1 MDAVGKDVNMA
12 KPFKFRYVNEITG
25 GFVLLALVLV
35 IVGIILAG
43 NAQRWFEPVHRL
55 TLTFPPEGSFDLQ
68 KGAEVR
74 ILGALV
80 GSVEA
85 ITVDEAGG
93 MTGEITI
100 RGNFIR
106 FVRTDS
112 KAIAKKKFGVAGDAF
127 VEITKGSG
135 PLLPEEGVLAC
146 TKDTELVAMIEDV
159 VRQIR
164 ETTVPAIQQV
174 QKAVEE
180 YTKVAEELHRP
191 DGNLQQLLSHL
202 NAIAEGLEKGEGTA
216 GQLLRDPALANELR
230 QITGKIDATLQQVQQ
245 ILENFEQ
252 VSETI
257 RDESSDVPGLV
268 LQGRET
274 LRESEILI
282 EGLQRHWLLRKYMEA
297 DEPTARVPSSAVI
310 GMEVSP

>member
-1 MDAVGKDVNMA
+1 MA

-55 TLTFPPEGSFDLQ
+55 TVTFPPEGSFDLQ

-85 ITVDEAGG
+85 IMVDEAGG

-135 PLLPEEGVLAC
+135 PVLPEGGMLAC
-146 TKDTELVAMIEDV
+146 VQDTQIVEMIEEV
-159 VRQIR
+159 IRQIR
-164 ETTVPAIQQV
+164 EVTVPAIEQV

-230 QITGKIDATLQQVQQ
+230 QITGKIDATLEQVQQ
-245 ILENFEQ
+245 ILENVEQ

-257 RDESSDVPGLV
+257 RDESGDIPGLV

-282 EGLQRHWLLRKYMEA
+282 EGLQRHWLLRGSMEH
-297 DEPTARVPSSAVI
+297 DEPTARIPASAVI
-310 GMEVSP
+310 GKEVLP

>member
-1 MDAVGKDVNMA
+1 MA

-25 GFVLLALVLV
+25 GFVLLTLVLV

-43 NAQRWFEPVHRL
+43 NAQRWFEEVHTL

-80 GSVEA
+80 GAVES
-85 ITVDEAGG
+85 ISVDEAGG

-106 FVRTDS
+106 FVRKDS

-127 VEITKGSG
+127 VEITKGTG
-135 PLLPEEGVLAC
+135 AALEDGAVLAC
-146 TKDTELVAMIEDV
+146 EKDTELMAMVQDV
-159 VRQIR
+159 VQQIR
-164 ETTVPAIQQV
+164 TNTVPAIQAMQR
-174 QKAVEE
+174 AVEE

-191 DGNLQQLLSHL
+191 DGNLQQLLAHL
-202 NAIAEGLEKGEGTA
+202 NAITEGLVKGEGTA

-230 QITGKIDATLQQVQQ
+230 QITGKIDATLEQVQQ

-257 RDESSDVPGLV
+257 RDETGDVPGLV

-274 LRESEILI
+274 LRESEVLI
-282 EGLQRHWLLRKYMEA
+282 EGLQRHWLLRKYMEV
-297 DEPTARVPSSAVI
+297 DEPTARVPVSGVL
-310 GMEVSP
+310 GVEVSP

>member
-1 MDAVGKDVNMA
+1 MA

-25 GFVLLALVLV
+25 GFVLLTLVLV
-35 IVGIILAG
+35 IAGIILAG
-43 NAQRWFEPVHRL
+43 NAQRWFEEVHTL

-80 GSVEA
+80 GAVES
-85 ITVDEAGG
+85 ISVDEAGG

-127 VEITKGSG
+127 VEITKGSAA
-135 PLLPEEGVLAC
+135 PLEDGGVLAC
-146 TKDTELVAMIEDV
+146 EKDTELMAMVQDV
-159 VRQIR
+159 VQQIR
-164 ETTVPAIQQV
+164 ENTVPAIQAM

-191 DGNLQQLLSHL
+191 DGNLQQLLAHL
-202 NAIAEGLEKGEGTA
+202 NAITEGLVKGEGTA

-257 RDESSDVPGLV
+257 RDESGDVPGLV

-297 DEPTARVPSSAVI
+297 DEPTARVPVV
-310 GMEVSP
+310 GVLGVEVSP

>member
-1 MDAVGKDVNMA
+1 MA

-25 GFVLLALVLV
+25 GFVLLTLVLV

-43 NAQRWFEPVHRL
+43 NAQRWFEPVHNL

-80 GSVEA
+80 GAVESIA
-85 ITVDEAGG
+85 VDEAGG

-106 FVRTDS
+106 FVRSDS

-127 VEITKGSG
+127 VEITKGVG
-135 PLLPEEGVLAC
+135 TPLEDGAVLAC
-146 TKDTELVAMIEDV
+146 EKDTELMAMVQDV
-159 VRQIR
+159 VQQIR
-164 ETTVPAIQQV
+164 TNTVPAIQQV
-174 QKAVEE
+174 QRAVEE

-202 NAIAEGLEKGEGTA
+202 NALAAGLEKGEGTA
-216 GQLLRDPALANELR
+216 GQLLRDPSLANELR
-230 QITGKIDATLQQVQQ
+230 EITAKVNASLQQVSQ
-245 ILENFEQ
+245 ILGNVEQ
-252 VSETI
+252 ITAAI
-257 RDESSDVPGLV
+257 RDETGDVPGLV
-268 LQGRET
+268 LQSRET
-274 LRESEILI
+274 LRESEKLI
-282 EGLQRHWLLRKYMEA
+282 EGLQRHWLLRKYVEA
-297 DEPTARVPSSAVI
+297 DEPTARVPATAVI
-310 GMEVSP
+310 GLEVSP

>member
-1 MDAVGKDVNMA
+1 MA

-25 GFVLLALVLV
+25 GFVLLTLVLV

-74 ILGALV
+74 ILGAPV
-80 GSVEA
+80 GSVES
-85 ITVDEAGG
+85 IDVDEEGG

-106 FVRTDS
+106 FVRADS
-112 KAIAKKKFGVAGDAF
+112 RAIAKKKFGVAGDAF

-135 PLLPEEGVLAC
+135 PLLPEGSSLAC
-146 TKDTELVAMIEDV
+146 EKDTELVAMIEDV

-164 ETTVPAIQQV
+164 EATVPAIQQV

-180 YTKVAEELHRP
+180 YTKVAQELHRP

-216 GQLLRDPALANELR
+216 GKLLRDPTLANELSE
-230 QITGKIDATLQQVQQ
+230 ITAKVNQSLEQVRL
-245 ILENFEQ
+245 ILENVKQ
-252 VSETI
+252 VSDAI
-257 RDESSDVPGLV
+257 RDESGDMPGLV

-274 LRESEILI
+274 LRESEKLI
-282 EGLQRHWLLRKYMEA
+282 EGLQRHWLLRKYVEA
-297 DEPTARVPSSAVI
+297 EEPTARVPSSSVI

>member
-1 MDAVGKDVNMA
+1 MA

-25 GFVLLALVLV
+25 GFVLLTLVLV

-43 NAQRWFEPVHRL
+43 NAQRWFEPVHQL

-80 GSVEA
+80 GTVESIA
-85 ITVDEAGG
+85 VDEAGG

-106 FVRTDS
+106 FVRVDS

-127 VEITKGSG
+127 VEITKGVG
-135 PLLPEEGVLAC
+135 AQLEEGAVLAC
-146 TKDTELVAMIEDV
+146 EKDTELMAMVQDV
-159 VRQIR
+159 VQQIR
-164 ETTVPAIQQV
+164 TNTVPAIQQV

-191 DGNLQQLLSHL
+191 EGNLQQLLSHL
-202 NAIAEGLEKGEGTA
+202 NGLAAGLEKGEGTA
-216 GQLLRDPALANELR
+216 GQLLRDPSLANELR
-230 QITGKIDATLQQVQQ
+230 EITAKVNASLQQVSHILANVEQ
-245 ILENFEQ
+245 ITAAL
-252 VSETI
+252 
-257 RDESSDVPGLV
+257 RDETGDMPGLV

-274 LRESEILI
+274 LRESEKLI
-282 EGLQRHWLLRKYMEA
+282 EGLQKHWLLRKYVEA
-297 DEPTARVPSSAVI
+297 DEPTARVPASAVI
-310 GMEVSP
+310 GLEVSP

>member
-1 MDAVGKDVNMA
+1 MA

-25 GFVLLALVLV
+25 GFVLLTLVLV
-35 IVGIILAG
+35 IAGIILAG
-43 NAQRWFEPVHRL
+43 NAQRWFEEVHTL

-80 GSVEA
+80 GAVES
-85 ITVDEAGG
+85 ISVDEAGG

-127 VEITKGSG
+127 VEITKGSAA
-135 PLLPEEGVLAC
+135 PLEDGGVLAC
-146 TKDTELVAMIEDV
+146 EKDTELMAMVQDV
-159 VRQIR
+159 VQQIR
-164 ETTVPAIQQV
+164 ENTVPAIQAM

-191 DGNLQQLLSHL
+191 DGNLQQLLAHL
-202 NAIAEGLEKGEGTA
+202 NAITEGLVKGEGTA

-257 RDESSDVPGLV
+257 RDESGDVPGLV

-274 LRESEILI
+274 LRESEVLI

-297 DEPTARVPSSAVI
+297 DEPTARVPVSGVL
-310 GMEVSP
+310 GVEVSP